1 MNRLATKYLLGLSLF
16 IFTSCQPNSGEQVK
30 EEQVVATKSIRQE
43 DILDVDIKYLEN
55 PDYVRGK
62 SKIPDSTIQ
71 QVKEIVRRV
80 YSHIDIKD
88 KQYILKAQSGKEIGV
103 SEAIFQLY
111 KKNLDQTNA
120 VLLKWEKEG
129 QESGEHHEF
138 ALPTIK
144 EEDLKYLD
152 SLWND

>member
-16 IFTSCQPNSGEQVK
+16 IFASCQPNSGEQVK
-30 EEQVVATKSIRQE
+30 EEQVVATKSIQQD
-43 DILDVDIKYLEN
+43 DILDVNIKYLEN

-80 YSHIDIKD
+80 YSHIEVKD
-88 KQYILKAQSGKEIGV
+88 KQYILNAQSGKEIGV

-111 KKNLDQTNA
+111 KKNLDETNA

-152 SLWND
+152 SL

>member
-1 MNRLATKYLLGLSLF
+1 MNRLANKYLLGLSLF
-16 IFTSCQPNSGEQVK
+16 IFASCQPNSGEQVK
-30 EEQVVATKSIRQE
+30 EEQVVATKSIQQD

-80 YSHIDIKD
+80 YSHIEVKD

-111 KKNLDQTNA
+111 KKNLDETNA

-129 QESGEHHEF
+129 QESGEYHEF

-152 SLWND
+152 SL